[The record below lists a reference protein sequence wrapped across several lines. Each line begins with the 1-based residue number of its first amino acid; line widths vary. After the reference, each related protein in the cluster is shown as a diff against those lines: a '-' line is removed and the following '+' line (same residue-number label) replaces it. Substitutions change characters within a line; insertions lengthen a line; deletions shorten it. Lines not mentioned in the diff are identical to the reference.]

1 MSSQSQYPSHFL
13 LDIDNHHH
21 IYQKL
26 DYFLS
31 IEKIPNIIFHGPSG
45 SGKRNIVKQFLYKIY
60 GNDKEKINS
69 FVMVVDCAQGAGI
82 GFIRDELKFF
92 AKTNINY
99 DGGKTF
105 KSIILLNADKL
116 TIDAQSALRCC
127 IERFTHT
134 TRFFIILE
142 DKFSLLKPILSRF
155 CDIYIPLPKL
165 KEDKDSYKNVHYT
178 KNEKIN
184 QNEKINLHEY
194 NVETT
199 FSFIHEK
206 KKRIIWL
213 RKYLDDI
220 MKKTTYNELF
230 SVVGKIYNKGYS
242 ALDLIQYIE
251 NKSLT
256 REKKYELLLFITK
269 IKSEYRNE
277 ELLMYIILYFLFFRS
292 DYKLENISFM

>member
-1 MSSQSQYPSHFL
+1 MPNPHYVVVLNDLHIQHGFL
-13 LDIDNHHH
+13 LF
-21 IYQKL
+21 
-26 DYFLS
+26 FL
-31 IEKIPNIIFHGPSG
+31 
-45 SGKRNIVKQFLYKIY
+45 
-60 GNDKEKINS
+60 
-69 FVMVVDCAQGAGI
+69 
-82 GFIRDELKFF
+82 
-92 AKTNINY
+92 
-99 DGGKTF
+99 
-105 KSIILLNADKL
+105 
-116 TIDAQSALRCC
+116 
-127 IERFTHT
+127 
-134 TRFFIILE
+134 

-165 KEDKDSYKNVHYT
+165 KESNELYKNIHYT
-178 KNEKIN
+178 KNEKTN
-184 QNEKINLHEY
+184 QHEKINLHEY
-194 NVETT
+194 TIETG

-220 MKKTTYNELF
+220 MKKTTYEGLF

-242 ALDLIQYIE
+242 GLDLIQYIE